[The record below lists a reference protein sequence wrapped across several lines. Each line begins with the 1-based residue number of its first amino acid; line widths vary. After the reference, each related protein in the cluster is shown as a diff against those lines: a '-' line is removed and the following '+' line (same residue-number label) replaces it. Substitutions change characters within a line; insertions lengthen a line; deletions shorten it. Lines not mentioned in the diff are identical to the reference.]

1 MAIGMND
8 STVASEFARWRIARS
23 LALHRLVA
31 EKVRRDP
38 ALFERAKATLARW
51 RRIGDASTR
60 RYDEEWDRIMA
71 LGLEATLA
79 VMLDESEHAADMRKN
94 SRFAGILTY
103 EERQLQTWEAKRPGR
118 AKKRWRRAT
127 CRRSFPICTWSSPIT
142 AGGRCWTARRRG
154 DARQCSRRSDA
165 QPTGSAGKVWARSC
179 PAERDSA
186 GLNQSRTCDLR
197 PFPRVLRRM
206 VKFPS

>member
-1 MAIGMND
+1 MGANADRDED
-8 STVASEFARWRIARS
+8 STVASDFARWRIARS

-94 SRFAGILTY
+94 SPFAGILTY
-103 EERQLQTWEAKRPGR
+103 EERQALLQTWEAMRPGR
-118 AKKRWRRAT
+118 AK
-127 CRRSFPICTWSSPIT
+127 
-142 AGGRCWTARRRG
+142 
-154 DARQCSRRSDA
+154 
-165 QPTGSAGKVWARSC
+165 
-179 PAERDSA
+179 
-186 GLNQSRTCDLR
+186 
-197 PFPRVLRRM
+197 
-206 VKFPS
+206 